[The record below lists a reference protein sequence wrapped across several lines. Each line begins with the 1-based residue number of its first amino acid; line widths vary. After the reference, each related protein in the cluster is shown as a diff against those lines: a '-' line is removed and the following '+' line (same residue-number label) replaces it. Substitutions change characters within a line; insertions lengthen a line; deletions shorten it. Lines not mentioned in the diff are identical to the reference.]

1 VEKLPTGRN
10 ERAPACTDLAG
21 VAAGYDRRMT
31 DPCVTATVQ
40 IDARPDVVYGLI
52 TDLPTL
58 ASLAEE
64 AVAMEWRKGDAVR
77 PGAVFTGHNESGRRR
92 WSTKCTITDAEPGRL
107 FAFDVTHTIL
117 PISRWQYDIAAAD
130 GGCRVTES
138 TWDRRP
144 GWFRKLAGKATGVTD
159 RAAANA
165 EHIRLTL
172 QRLKERAEA
181 G

>member
-1 VEKLPTGRN
+1 M
-10 ERAPACTDLAG
+10 D
-21 VAAGYDRRMT
+21 
-31 DPCVTATVQ
+31 DPCVTATVE

-58 ASLAEE
+58 TSLAEE
-64 AVAMEWRKGDAVR
+64 PAAMVWRKGGAVG
-77 PGAVFTGHNESGRRR
+77 PGAVFVGHNANGGHR
-92 WSTKCTITDAEPGRL
+92 WTTKCTVTDAEPGRV
-107 FAFDVTHTIL
+107 FAFDVRYTVI
-117 PISRWQYDIAAAD
+117 PIARWQYDITDLTADD
-130 GGCRVTES
+130 GGCQVTES

-144 GWFRKLAGKATGVTD
+144 GWFRKVAPRATGVAD

-172 QRLKERAEA
+172 QRLKQHAEA

>member
-1 VEKLPTGRN
+1 M
-10 ERAPACTDLAG
+10 D
-21 VAAGYDRRMT
+21 
-31 DPCVTATVQ
+31 DPCATDTVE

-58 ASLAEE
+58 TSLAEE
-64 AVAMEWRKGDAVR
+64 PVAMEWRKGSAVG
-77 PGAVFTGHNESGRRR
+77 PGAVFVGHNENGGHR
-92 WSTKCTITDAEPGRL
+92 WTTKCTVTDAEPGRV
-107 FAFDVTHTIL
+107 FAFDVRYTVI
-117 PISRWQYDIAAAD
+117 PIARWRYDISESGAG

-144 GWFRKLAGKATGVTD
+144 GWFRKIAPKATGVAD
-159 RAAANA
+159 RAAANT

-172 QRLKERAEA
+172 QRLKQRAEA

>member
-1 VEKLPTGRN
+1 
-10 ERAPACTDLAG
+10 
-21 VAAGYDRRMT
+21 MT
-31 DPCVTATVQ
+31 DPCVAATVQ
-40 IDARPDVVYGLI
+40 IDARPDLVYGLI

-64 AVAMEWRKGDAVR
+64 AVAMKWRKGDAVR
-77 PGAVFTGHNESGRRR
+77 PGAVFTGHNENGGRS
-92 WSTKCTITDAEPGRL
+92 WNTTCAVTDAEPGRR
-107 FAFDVTHTIL
+107 FGFDVRYAVI
-117 PISRWQYDIAAAD
+117 PVARWQYDIEEAD

-144 GWFRKLAGKATGVTD
+144 RWFRKLAGKSTGVPD

-172 QRLKERAEA
+172 QRLKQRAEA

>member
-1 VEKLPTGRN
+1 M
-10 ERAPACTDLAG
+10 D
-21 VAAGYDRRMT
+21 
-31 DPCVTATVQ
+31 DPCATATVH

-77 PGAVFTGHNESGRRR
+77 PGAVFVGRNENSGRR
-92 WSTKCTITDAEPGRL
+92 WSTRCTVTDAGPGRV
-107 FAFDVTHTIL
+107 FAFDVRYAL
-117 PISRWQYDIAAAD
+117 VPIARWQYDITDVGGAG

-144 GWFRKLAGKATGVTD
+144 GWFRKLAGRATGVSD
-159 RAAANA
+159 RAAANT

-172 QRLKERAEA
+172 QRLKQRAEA

>member
-1 VEKLPTGRN
+1 
-10 ERAPACTDLAG
+10 
-21 VAAGYDRRMT
+21 MT
-31 DPCVTATVQ
+31 DPSVTATVQ
-40 IDARPDVVYGLI
+40 VDAGPDVVYRLI

-77 PGAVFTGHNESGRRR
+77 PGAVFTGHNENGKVR
-92 WSTKCTITDAEPGRL
+92 WSTKCTVTDAEPGRR
-107 FAFDVTHTIL
+107 FAFDVRHTVL
-117 PISRWQYDIAAAD
+117 PIARWQYDIVAAD

-144 GWFRKLAGKATGVTD
+144 AWFRKLAGRATGVQD
-159 RAAANA
+159 RVAANT

-172 QRLKERAEA
+172 QRLKQRAESE
-181 G
+181 

>member
-1 VEKLPTGRN
+1 MSEPATGPSASASVEI
-10 ERAPACTDLAG
+10 
-21 VAAGYDRRMT
+21 DRS
-31 DPCVTATVQ
+31 
-40 IDARPDVVYGLI
+40 PDEVYRLI

-64 AVAMEWRKGDAVR
+64 AVAMELRKGDSVCR
-77 PGAVFTGHNESGRRR
+77 GAVFVGHNQNGDKR
-92 WSTKCTITDAEPGRL
+92 WTTKCTVTDAEPGRI
-107 FAFDVTHTIL
+107 FAFDVRYTGL
-117 PISRWQYDIAAAD
+117 PIARWRYDIEAASD

-144 GWFRKLAGKATGVTD
+144 GWFRKVAHIGTGVTD

-165 EHIRLTL
+165 EHIQLTL
-172 QRLKERAEA
+172 HRLKQRAEA

>member
-1 VEKLPTGRN
+1 M
-10 ERAPACTDLAG
+10 D
-21 VAAGYDRRMT
+21 DQ
-31 DPCVTATVQ
+31 CVTASVR

-77 PGAVFTGHNESGRRR
+77 PGAVFVGHNENGGRR
-92 WSTKCTITDAEPGRL
+92 WTTKCTVTDAEPGRV
-107 FAFDVTHTIL
+107 FAFDVRHTVV
-117 PISRWQYDIAAAD
+117 PIARWQYDLVPAD
-130 GGCRVTES
+130 GGCQVTES

-144 GWFRKLAGKATGVTD
+144 GWFRKLAGKATGVSD
-159 RAAANA
+159 RAAANT
-165 EHIRLTL
+165 EHIQLTL
-172 QRLKERAEA
+172 RRLKQRAEA

>member
-1 VEKLPTGRN
+1 M
-10 ERAPACTDLAG
+10 
-21 VAAGYDRRMT
+21 AGYDRRMT

-40 IDARPDVVYGLI
+40 IDARPDEVYELI
-52 TDLPTL
+52 TDLPKL

-64 AVAMEWRKGDAVR
+64 AVAMEWRRGNAVR
-77 PGAVFTGHNESGRRR
+77 RGAVFTGHNENRGRR
-92 WSTKCTITDAEPGRL
+92 WSTKCTVTDVDPGRI
-107 FAFDVTHTIL
+107 FAFDVRHSIV
-117 PISRWQYDIAAAD
+117 PIARWQYDIVAAD

-159 RAAANA
+159 RAAANT

-172 QRLKERAEA
+172 QRLKQRAEA

>member
-1 VEKLPTGRN
+1 
-10 ERAPACTDLAG
+10 
-21 VAAGYDRRMT
+21 MT
-31 DPCVTATVQ
+31 DPSVAATIQ
-40 IDARPDVVYGLI
+40 IGASPQRVYGLI

-64 AVAMEWRKGDAVR
+64 AVAMQLRKGDGIHA
-77 PGAVFTGHNESGRRR
+77 GAVFVGHNKNGGRR
-92 WSTKCTITDAEPGRL
+92 WKTTCTVTDAEPGRI
-107 FAFDVTHTIL
+107 FAFDVRSAMI
-117 PISRWQYDIAAAD
+117 PVSRWQYDLVTTD

-144 GWFRKLAGKATGVTD
+144 GWFRKIARMATGVKD

-165 EHIRLTL
+165 EHIQTTL
-172 QRLKERAEA
+172 QRLKQRAEA

>member
-1 VEKLPTGRN
+1 
-10 ERAPACTDLAG
+10 
-21 VAAGYDRRMT
+21 MT
-31 DPCVTATVQ
+31 DPVTATVE
-40 IDARPDVVYGLI
+40 IDARPEVVYGLI

-64 AVAMEWRKGDAVR
+64 AVAMEWCKGDPKDGPKDGIVAK
-77 PGAVFTGHNESGRRR
+77 GAVFVGHNENSGRR
-92 WSTKCTITDAEPGRL
+92 WTTKCTVTDAEPGHV
-107 FAFDVTHTIL
+107 FAFDVRHTVF
-117 PISRWQYDIAAAD
+117 PIARWQYDIVAAD

-144 GWFRKLAGKATGVTD
+144 GWFRKLAGRATGVTD
-159 RAAANA
+159 RVAANT

-172 QRLKERAEA
+172 QRLKQRAET

>member
-1 VEKLPTGRN
+1 
-10 ERAPACTDLAG
+10 
-21 VAAGYDRRMT
+21 MT
-31 DPCVTATVQ
+31 DPCVTATVR
-40 IDARPDVVYGLI
+40 IDASPDVVYRLI

-64 AVAMEWRKGDAVR
+64 AVAMDWRTGNAVS
-77 PGAVFTGHNESGRRR
+77 PGAVFTGHNENGGRR
-92 WSTKCTITDAEPGRL
+92 WSTKCTVTDAEPGRV
-107 FAFDVTHTIL
+107 FAFDVRHSGL
-117 PISRWQYDIAAAD
+117 PIARWQYDIVAAD

-144 GWFRKLAGKATGVTD
+144 GWFRKLAGKATGVSD
-159 RAAANA
+159 RVAANT

-172 QRLKERAEA
+172 QRLKQRAEA